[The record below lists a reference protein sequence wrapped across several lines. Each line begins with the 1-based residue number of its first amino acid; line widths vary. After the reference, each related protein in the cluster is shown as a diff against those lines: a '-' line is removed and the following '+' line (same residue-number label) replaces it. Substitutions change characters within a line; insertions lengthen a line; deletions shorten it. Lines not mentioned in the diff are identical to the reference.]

1 MMVFKQSQSLEK
13 MREGLKCYGYV
24 VFYAIL

>member
-1 MMVFKQSQSLEK
+1 MMVFKQSQSTEK
-13 MREGLKCYGYV
+13 MGEGLKCYGYV